1 MHQKKLKFVSWLLM
15 SMLCMMSYAQD
26 KIQGTVKD
34 TNGEP
39 MIGVSVLVKGTK
51 TGVITDFDGNFSLPS
66 VDKSSVLVFTYVGY
80 VTKEVKVNGQKHLD
94 VIMNEDTKVLDEVVV
109 IGYGTVNKRD
119 LTGSVASVKGED
131 LAAVPVTSVSEAL
144 TGKLAGVSVTTTDG
158 SPDGDVNIRIRGGG
172 SLSQDNSPLYIV
184 DGFPVS
190 SIGDISPSEIESVDV
205 LKDASS
211 TAIYGARGANGVV
224 IITTKSGTEGKTKV
238 DFGASYAFKQATKLT
253 KVLSPYDF
261 VYYNY
266 EVNGEGNFGV
276 FEDFDIYKSIAGTD
290 YQDEIFGRTGN
301 QLQYNVNISGGTKQ
315 LKYNINY
322 SHNDEESIML
332 GSGYRK
338 DNINAKINTEL
349 NKWISIDFQARL
361 SNAVTDG
368 LGSGSDTNESNAT
381 NSIVTNAV
389 RFRPVQ
395 YLNASDDNS
404 DDTDEG
410 SSAQTATP
418 LERLLATYKQKRS
431 FRQNYNIGVNWKP
444 FKNITIRSEFG
455 YGWRMDDT
463 NQAWGSDAT
472 RNSNLAYN
480 GQPQAAIISDD
491 TRNWRNA
498 NTITYD
504 NKKLFNGRDRL
515 NILLGHEVSSS
526 QEKAVTNTYVN
537 FPSQMEPSEV
547 LAQIGTGELYAAE
560 SDIAAKETM
569 LSFFGRVNYTLKDK
583 YLFTVTARA
592 DGSSKFAENN
602 RWGFFPSAA
611 FAWRISDEPFMQSTA
626 NWLSS
631 LKLRLSYGTAGN
643 NRISSGLIS
652 TTYTISGTSGKYPYF
667 GEDRTA
673 MLEHGTYLYNPD
685 LKWETTITRNFGVDY
700 GFWGNRISGTL
711 DFYWNTTRDLL
722 MRTEV
727 PSMSGYNYQYQNFGQ
742 TSNKG
747 VELTLK
753 AILADTKKFGINFN
767 FNIAYN
773 KNNIDKLNNQNS
785 WQNSNWGGSIIS
797 QYEDFYIH
805 EGGSLGEIW
814 GYKTNG
820 FYTAYDPVTN
830 PAGEL
835 ILADDGRTWT
845 LKDGVKD
852 NSAALTG
859 GSYYPGGLKV
869 ECDENGNPVKQKL
882 GNTIAPVVG
891 GFGFDGQAGNFDFS
905 VFMNYSIG
913 NKLING
919 TKLATSFNAGS
930 SGAYNLNEDFKLSNR
945 YTWIDPENG
954 LNLGKI
960 NSSTTIEQYG
970 GEQGLINR
978 LNELNANANIWNPA
992 GVTTMQLIDYAV
1004 EDASFLRLNNIT
1016 VGYTLPKTWIKK
1028 WFMEN
1033 VRIYFTGYN
1042 LWVFT
1047 NYSGTDPEVDT
1058 SSKRNLMTPGVD
1070 YAAYPKS
1077 RSFVGGINV
1086 TF

>member
-444 FKNITIRSEFG
+444 FKNITVRSEFG

-631 LKLRLSYGTAGN
+631 L
-643 NRISSGLIS
+643 
-652 TTYTISGTSGKYPYF
+652 
-667 GEDRTA
+667 
-673 MLEHGTYLYNPD
+673 
-685 LKWETTITRNFGVDY
+685 
-700 GFWGNRISGTL
+700 
-711 DFYWNTTRDLL
+711 
-722 MRTEV
+722 
-727 PSMSGYNYQYQNFGQ
+727 
-742 TSNKG
+742 
-747 VELTLK
+747 
-753 AILADTKKFGINFN
+753 
-767 FNIAYN
+767 
-773 KNNIDKLNNQNS
+773 NS
-785 WQNSNWGGSIIS
+785 
-797 QYEDFYIH
+797 
-805 EGGSLGEIW
+805 
-814 GYKTNG
+814 
-820 FYTAYDPVTN
+820 V
-830 PAGEL
+830 
-835 ILADDGRTWT
+835 
-845 LKDGVKD
+845 
-852 NSAALTG
+852 
-859 GSYYPGGLKV
+859 
-869 ECDENGNPVKQKL
+869 
-882 GNTIAPVVG
+882 
-891 GFGFDGQAGNFDFS
+891 
-905 VFMNYSIG
+905 
-913 NKLING
+913 
-919 TKLATSFNAGS
+919 
-930 SGAYNLNEDFKLSNR
+930 
-945 YTWIDPENG
+945 
-954 LNLGKI
+954 
-960 NSSTTIEQYG
+960 
-970 GEQGLINR
+970 
-978 LNELNANANIWNPA
+978 
-992 GVTTMQLIDYAV
+992 
-1004 EDASFLRLNNIT
+1004 
-1016 VGYTLPKTWIKK
+1016 
-1028 WFMEN
+1028 
-1033 VRIYFTGYN
+1033 
-1042 LWVFT
+1042 
-1047 NYSGTDPEVDT
+1047 
-1058 SSKRNLMTPGVD
+1058 
-1070 YAAYPKS
+1070 
-1077 RSFVGGINV
+1077 
-1086 TF
+1086 

>member
-224 IITTKSGTEGKTKV
+224 IITTKSGIEGKTKV

-338 DNINAKINTEL
+338 DNINAKINSEL

-463 NQAWGSDAT
+463 N
-472 RNSNLAYN
+472 
-480 GQPQAAIISDD
+480 
-491 TRNWRNA
+491 
-498 NTITYD
+498 
-504 NKKLFNGRDRL
+504 
-515 NILLGHEVSSS
+515 
-526 QEKAVTNTYVN
+526 
-537 FPSQMEPSEV
+537 
-547 LAQIGTGELYAAE
+547 
-560 SDIAAKETM
+560 
-569 LSFFGRVNYTLKDK
+569 
-583 YLFTVTARA
+583 
-592 DGSSKFAENN
+592 
-602 RWGFFPSAA
+602 
-611 FAWRISDEPFMQSTA
+611 
-626 NWLSS
+626 
-631 LKLRLSYGTAGN
+631 
-643 NRISSGLIS
+643 
-652 TTYTISGTSGKYPYF
+652 
-667 GEDRTA
+667 
-673 MLEHGTYLYNPD
+673 
-685 LKWETTITRNFGVDY
+685 
-700 GFWGNRISGTL
+700 
-711 DFYWNTTRDLL
+711 
-722 MRTEV
+722 
-727 PSMSGYNYQYQNFGQ
+727 
-742 TSNKG
+742 
-747 VELTLK
+747 
-753 AILADTKKFGINFN
+753 
-767 FNIAYN
+767 
-773 KNNIDKLNNQNS
+773 
-785 WQNSNWGGSIIS
+785 
-797 QYEDFYIH
+797 
-805 EGGSLGEIW
+805 
-814 GYKTNG
+814 
-820 FYTAYDPVTN
+820 
-830 PAGEL
+830 
-835 ILADDGRTWT
+835 
-845 LKDGVKD
+845 
-852 NSAALTG
+852 
-859 GSYYPGGLKV
+859 
-869 ECDENGNPVKQKL
+869 
-882 GNTIAPVVG
+882 
-891 GFGFDGQAGNFDFS
+891 
-905 VFMNYSIG
+905 
-913 NKLING
+913 
-919 TKLATSFNAGS
+919 
-930 SGAYNLNEDFKLSNR
+930 
-945 YTWIDPENG
+945 
-954 LNLGKI
+954 
-960 NSSTTIEQYG
+960 
-970 GEQGLINR
+970 
-978 LNELNANANIWNPA
+978 
-992 GVTTMQLIDYAV
+992 
-1004 EDASFLRLNNIT
+1004 
-1016 VGYTLPKTWIKK
+1016 
-1028 WFMEN
+1028 
-1033 VRIYFTGYN
+1033 
-1042 LWVFT
+1042 
-1047 NYSGTDPEVDT
+1047 
-1058 SSKRNLMTPGVD
+1058 
-1070 YAAYPKS
+1070 
-1077 RSFVGGINV
+1077 
-1086 TF
+1086 

>member
-395 YLNASDDNS
+395 YLNAPDDNS

-685 LKWETTITRNFGVDY
+685 LKWETTITRNFGIDY

-727 PSMSGYNYQYQNFGQ
+727 PSMSGYNYQNFGQ

-891 GFGFDGQAGNFDFS
+891 GFGFDGHAGNFDFS